1 MVIISYGK
9 GTWIDAV
16 EGSITT
22 AASTG
27 YHIAIVNIAKS
38 GIFLG
43 GVMTVRSGQTV
54 ELSLPALQPAGGG
67 ALDIGD
73 ELALSV
79 RIGINQD
86 DATARTIT
94 FNMLL
99 FMRDKGKGAG

>member
-1 MVIISYGK
+1 MTLVWIGK
-9 GTWIDAV
+9 DMWIDAV

-22 AASTG
+22 AASSG
-27 YHIAIVNIAKS
+27 YHIAIVNIARP

-73 ELALSV
+73 SLTASV

-94 FNMLL
+94 FNMML
-99 FMRDKGKGAG
+99 FMKSPSGN